1 MASVFLSHSSRDR
14 QATRQVSDV
23 LRAAGFGAL
32 FVDFDP
38 DLGIP
43 AGRNWEHWA
52 RELPVGALGGIP
64 GPEATRPSSVLADA
78 AE

>member
-1 MASVFLSHSSRDR
+1 MGCGPPDSARCSSTS
-14 QATRQVSDV
+14 TRTSAFP
-23 LRAAGFGAL
+23 AAA
-32 FVDFDP
+32 
-38 DLGIP
+38 
-43 AGRNWEHWA
+43 NWEHWA

>member
-1 MASVFLSHSSRDR
+1 MGCGPPDSARCSSN
-14 QATRQVSDV
+14 
-23 LRAAGFGAL
+23 
-32 FVDFDP
+32 FDP

-43 AGRNWEHWA
+43 GGRNWEHRA
-52 RELPVGALGGIP
+52 RELPVGPLGGSP